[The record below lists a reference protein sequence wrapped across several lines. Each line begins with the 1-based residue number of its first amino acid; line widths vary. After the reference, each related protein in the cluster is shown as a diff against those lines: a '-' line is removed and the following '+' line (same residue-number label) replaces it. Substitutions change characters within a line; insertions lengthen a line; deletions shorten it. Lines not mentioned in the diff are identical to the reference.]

1 MSTFENE
8 FYPIDLGVRT
18 RKEFGNKTPTRERH
32 LPIK

>member
-18 RKEFGNKTPTRERH
+18 RKEFGNKTP
-32 LPIK
+32 LPEKGIFP